1 MQRILS
7 TYRFL
12 DQQLNHALLGEI
24 ASAGFASVE
33 VFCAPHHFNYSDPQ
47 SVRELGDALRQHKLT
62 LHSLHAP
69 TERDLAPGRESGVP
83 LSISD
88 PERIRRLDAV
98 DEIKRTLEVTEKI
111 PCQYLIQ
118 HIGHG
123 RQAADPR
130 KLDAAFTSLE
140 NLAMFAKARGVTIA
154 LENTPS
160 ELGSPSVLHKFLVET
175 HLHDLKLCFDTGHA
189 HLDEGVGPGFEAM
202 RDHLVT
208 SHIHDNHGDKDEHLL
223 PFDGTIDW
231 DAAFHGLIAAPQLI
245 SLVLEIKGQ
254 GAAPPSLDR
263 IRAACDKMEEK
274 LAGLQAGARK
284 PE

>member
-12 DQQLNHALLGEI
+12 NQQLTNALLSEI
-24 ASAGFASVE
+24 AAAGFESVE
-33 VFCAPHHFNYSDPQ
+33 VFCAPHHFKYSDPQ
-47 SVRELGDALRQHKLT
+47 AVRELGDALREHKLA
-62 LHSLHAP
+62 LHSLHSP
-69 TERDLAPGRESGVP
+69 TERDLSPGRESGVP

-98 DEIKRTLEVTEKI
+98 DEIKRALEVAEKV
-111 PCQYLIQ
+111 PCRFLIQ

-140 NLAMFAKARGVTIA
+140 NLSMFAKARGVTIA

-160 ELGSPSVLHKFLVET
+160 ELGSPSVLRKFIIDT
-175 HLHDLKLCFDTGHA
+175 HLSDLKLCFDIGHA
-189 HLDEGVGPGFEAM
+189 HIEEGVGPGFEAM
-202 RDHLVT
+202 RDHLVS

-223 PFDGTIDW
+223 PLDGTIEW
-231 DAAFHGLIAAPQLI
+231 DSALRGFVDAPQMI
-245 SLVLEIKGQ
+245 AMVFEIKGQ
-254 GAAPPSLDR
+254 GVTPPTLDQ
-263 IRAACDKMEEK
+263 IRVACDKVEEK
-274 LAGLQAGARK
+274 LSAMQAGAK
-284 PE
+284 KN

>member
-12 DQQLNHALLGEI
+12 NQQLNNPLVGEI
-24 ASAGFASVE
+24 AAAGFASVE
-33 VFCAPHHFNYSDPQ
+33 IFCAPHHFNYSDPQ
-47 SVRELGDALRQHKLT
+47 AVRELGDALREHKMT

-69 TERDLAPGRESGVP
+69 TERDLSPGRESGVP

-111 PCQYLIQ
+111 PCKYLIQ

-140 NLAMFAKARGVTIA
+140 ILSMFAKARGVTIA

-160 ELGSPSVLHKFLVET
+160 ELGSPAVLHKFLVDT
-175 HLHDLKLCFDTGHA
+175 HLNDLKLCFDIGHA
-189 HLDEGVGPGFEAM
+189 HIEEGVVPSFGTM
-202 RDHLVT
+202 RDHLVS

-223 PFDGTIDW
+223 PFEGTIEW
-231 DAAFHGLIAAPQLI
+231 DAALRGFVDAPQLI
-245 SLVLEIKGQ
+245 AMVFEIKGQ
-254 GAAPPSLDR
+254 GATPPSLEQMA
-263 IRAACDKMEEK
+263 AACDRMDEK
-274 LAGLQAGARK
+274 LSAMQAGAK
-284 PE
+284 NS

>member
-12 DQQLNHALLGEI
+12 NQQLTGALVAEI
-24 ASAGFASVE
+24 ASAGFNALE
-33 VFCAPHHFNYSDPQ
+33 VFCAPQHFAYSSPQ
-47 SVRELGDALRQHKLT
+47 AVRELGDALREHKLT

-111 PCQYLIQ
+111 PCKFLIQ

-140 NLAMFAKARGVTIA
+140 NLSMFAKARGVVIA

-160 ELGSPSVLHKFLVET
+160 ELGSPSVLCKFLIDT
-175 HLHDLKLCFDTGHA
+175 HLNDLKLCFDIGHA
-189 HLDEGVGPGFEAM
+189 HIEEGVGPSFEAM
-202 RDHLVT
+202 RDHVVS
-208 SHIHDNHGDKDEHLL
+208 SHIHDNHGDKDEHLV

-231 DAAFHGLIAAPQLI
+231 DAVLRGFTDAAQMI
-245 SLVLEIKGQ
+245 SMVLEIKGQ
-254 GAAPPSLDR
+254 GATPPSLAQ
-263 IRAACDKMEEK
+263 ISAACDKLEEK
-274 LAGLQAGARK
+274 LAELHPGKKQN
-284 PE
+284 

>member
-12 DQQLNHALLGEI
+12 NQQLNNALLGEI
-24 ASAGFASVE
+24 AAAGFASLE

-47 SVRELGDALRQHKLT
+47 AVRELGDALREHKLT

-69 TERDLAPGRESGVP
+69 TERDLSPGRESGVP

-98 DEIKRTLEVTEKI
+98 DEIKRTLEVTEKV
-111 PCQYLIQ
+111 PCKYLIQ

-130 KLDAAFTSLE
+130 RLDAAFTSLE
-140 NLAMFAKARGVTIA
+140 NLSMFAKARGVTIA

-160 ELGSPSVLHKFLVET
+160 ELGSPSVLHKFLIDT
-175 HLHDLKLCFDTGHA
+175 HLNDLKLCFDIGHA
-189 HLDEGVGPGFEAM
+189 HIDEGVAPGFEAM
-202 RDHLVT
+202 RDQLVS

-231 DAAFHGLIAAPQLI
+231 DAALCGFVDAPQLI
-245 SLVLEIKGQ
+245 AMVFEIKGQ
-254 GAAPPSLDR
+254 GATPPS
-263 IRAACDKMEEK
+263 IEEMRAAYDKMEEK
-274 LAGLQAGARK
+274 LSAMQAGTK
-284 PE
+284 KL

>member
-7 TYRFL
+7 TYRFVG
-12 DQQLNHALLGEI
+12 QQLNHALLGEI
-24 ASAGFASVE
+24 AAAGFAAVE
-33 VFCAPHHFNYSDPQ
+33 VFCAPHHFKYSDPQ
-47 SVRELGDALRQHKLT
+47 AVRDLGDALREHKLV

-69 TERDLAPGRESGVP
+69 TERDLSPGRESGVA

-98 DEIKRTLEVTEKI
+98 DEIKRALEVTEKN
-111 PCQYLIQ
+111 PCKYLIQ

-123 RQAADPR
+123 RQAVDPR

-160 ELGSPSVLHKFLVET
+160 ELGAPSVLHKFIVDT
-175 HLHDLKLCFDTGHA
+175 HLNDLRLCFDIGHA
-189 HLDEGVGPGFEAM
+189 HIEEGVGPSFEAM
-202 RDHLVT
+202 REYLVS

-223 PFDGTIDW
+223 PFDGTIEW
-231 DAAFHGLIAAPQLI
+231 DAALRGFVDAPQLI
-245 SLVLEIKGQ
+245 AMVFEIKGL
-254 GAAPPSLDR
+254 GATPPSLDQ
-263 IRAACDKMEEK
+263 IREACDKMEEK
-274 LAGLQAGARK
+274 LSRMQGSNKQA
-284 PE
+284 

>member
-1 MQRILS
+1 
-7 TYRFL
+7 
-12 DQQLNHALLGEI
+12 
-24 ASAGFASVE
+24 
-33 VFCAPHHFNYSDPQ
+33 
-47 SVRELGDALRQHKLT
+47 

-111 PCQYLIQ
+111 PCKFLIQ

-140 NLAMFAKARGVTIA
+140 NLSMFAKARGVVIA

-160 ELGSPSVLHKFLVET
+160 ELGSPSVLRKFLIDT
-175 HLHDLKLCFDTGHA
+175 RLNDLKLCFDIGHA
-189 HLDEGVGPGFEAM
+189 HIEEGVGPSFEAM
-202 RDHLVT
+202 RDHVVS
-208 SHIHDNHGDKDEHLL
+208 SHIHDNHGDKDEHLV

-231 DAAFHGLIAAPQLI
+231 DAVLRGFTDAAQMI
-245 SLVLEIKGQ
+245 SMVLEIKGQ
-254 GAAPPSLDR
+254 GATPPSLAQ
-263 IRAACDKMEEK
+263 ISAACDKLEEK
-274 LAGLQAGARK
+274 LAELHPGKKQN
-284 PE
+284 

>member
-7 TYRFL
+7 TYRFIN
-12 DQQLNHALLGEI
+12 QQLTSALVAEI
-24 ASAGFASVE
+24 ASAGFTALE
-33 VFCAPHHFNYSDPQ
+33 VFCAPQHFSYSSPQ
-47 SVRELGDALRQHKLT
+47 AVRELGDALREHNLA

-69 TERDLAPGRESGVP
+69 TERDLSPGRESGVP

-111 PCQYLIQ
+111 PCKFLIQ

-140 NLAMFAKARGVTIA
+140 NLSMFAKARGVVIA

-160 ELGSPSVLHKFLVET
+160 ELGSPSVLRKFLIDT
-175 HLHDLKLCFDTGHA
+175 HLNDLKLCFDLGHA
-189 HLDEGVGPGFEAM
+189 HIEEGVGPSFEAM
-202 RDHLVT
+202 RDQIVS

-231 DAAFHGLIAAPQLI
+231 DPALRGFVEAPQMI
-245 SLVLEIKGQ
+245 SMVLEIKGQ
-254 GAAPPSLDR
+254 GTTPPSLAQ
-263 IRAACDKMEEK
+263 ISEACDKLEEK
-274 LAGLQAGARK
+274 LAELHPGK
-284 PE
+284 KTN

>member
-12 DQQLNHALLGEI
+12 NQQLNNTLLGEI
-24 ASAGFASVE
+24 AAAGFASVE

-47 SVRELGDALRQHKLT
+47 AVRELGDALREHKLA

-69 TERDLAPGRESGVP
+69 TERDLSPGRESGVP

-98 DEIKRTLEVTEKI
+98 DEIKRTLEVTEKV
-111 PCQYLIQ
+111 PCKYLIQ

-140 NLAMFAKARGVTIA
+140 NLSMFAKARGVTIA

-160 ELGSPSVLHKFLVET
+160 ELGSPSVLHKFLVDT
-175 HLHDLKLCFDTGHA
+175 HLNDLKLCFDIGHA
-189 HLDEGVGPGFEAM
+189 HIDEGVAPGFEAM
-202 RDHLVT
+202 RDQLVS

-223 PFDGTIDW
+223 PFDGTIEW
-231 DAAFHGLIAAPQLI
+231 DAGLRGFIDAPQLI
-245 SLVLEIKGQ
+245 AMVFEIKGQ
-254 GAAPPSLDR
+254 GPTPPPLDQ
-263 IRAACDKMEEK
+263 IRSACDKMEEK
-274 LAGLQAGARK
+274 LSGMQAGAK
-284 PE
+284 KG